1 VAVIVTCHVVKNDRV
16 VTVKVAVVLPAGI
29 VMLAG
34 TPVTRVL
41 LVFSEMITPPAGA
54 ALLKVTVPVTDVPP
68 ATLTGLTDN
77 DESKVGA
84 VMVRAAVLLTPL

>member
-16 VTVKVAVVLPAGI
+16 VTVKLAVVLPAGM

-34 TPVTRVL
+34 IPVTRVL

-84 VMVRAAVLLTPL
+84 VMVRVAVLLTPL